1 MPGTNFEFALKRCSV
16 MVCIVVRVF
25 SFVMIVNTDDRSGK
39 SGDFTESYKDG
50 FVNLA
55 LRSKQRPEVKQ
66 SDARKCQ
73 DGCDDKLYVTFVC
86 HKIKKYLFPGYR
98 CFFRLTV
105 QNYNKKTN
113 PPKKWARNDISISNK
128 YIKTDFSPTDSPRY
142 SFQRMLF
149 HRVIAIRLR
158 TCYADSWSGAAVRG
172 SVGVVSNSKARC
184 GMRCRVGGSS
194 SVVAVGPE
202 GGRAVFCG

>member
-73 DGCDDKLYVTFVC
+73 DGCDDKLYVTFVW
-86 HKIKKYLFPGYR
+86 HNLEPPRPRFKGGDVWGVGYWVWLLGVFFSFDGAKLQQKNEPTKK
-98 CFFRLTV
+98 V
-105 QNYNKKTN
+105 
-113 PPKKWARNDISISNK
+113 
-128 YIKTDFSPTDSPRY
+128 
-142 SFQRMLF
+142 
-149 HRVIAIRLR
+149 
-158 TCYADSWSGAAVRG
+158 G
-172 SVGVVSNSKARC
+172 S
-184 GMRCRVGGSS
+184 
-194 SVVAVGPE
+194 
-202 GGRAVFCG
+202 